1 MTNMGSVL
9 VMQSGGSTP
18 VLNRSLFGVVRE
30 VHEHDGFNKVY
41 GAVHGLEGV
50 LDSQFIDLRRP
61 SKAWWH
67 RTARTPGAVLGSS
80 RRRLRPEEV
89 GVVLDLLWEDDI
101 RYLFIIGGNDSA
113 ETGHR
118 ISTAAQAA
126 KRTLTVVHVPKTIDN
141 DLELTDHSPGYGS
154 AARFVA
160 LATMGAG
167 RDAESMGKESPITI
181 IEVMGRDSGWLAA
194 ASALGKRGERDA
206 PHFIGVPEVAIDQ
219 ERFLSRVE
227 EAYRQFGFAV
237 AVVAENA
244 RGTTGVLGDQGEP
257 RYVDDF
263 GHPYFDGPGR
273 YLADLASRHLGTRVR
288 HEKPGT
294 IQRSMTACVSKT
306 DAQEAEMVGQAAVR
320 SALQGASDQ
329 MVTLIREEGK
339 EYICSTGLA
348 PLEEVAGKAR
358 KMPDE
363 FLDPANH
370 MVTPAFIAYASPLIG
385 TTLPHLG
392 RLPKGLLP

>member
-1 MTNMGSVL
+1 M
-9 VMQSGGSTP
+9 
-18 VLNRSLFGVVRE
+18 LNRSLLGVVRE
-30 VHEHDGFNKVY
+30 LHEHDGFNEVY

-50 LDSQFIDLRRP
+50 LDSQFIDLRRL
-61 SKAWWH
+61 SKAWWR

-80 RRRLRPEEV
+80 RRRLKPEEV
-89 GVVLDLLWEDDI
+89 GVILELLWEHDI
-101 RYLFIIGGNDSA
+101 RYWFIIGGNDSA

-118 ISTAAQAA
+118 ISMAAQAA
-126 KRTLTVVHVPKTIDN
+126 KQTLTVIQVPKTIDN

-206 PHFIGVPEVAIDQ
+206 PHYIGVPEVAIDQ
-219 ERFLSRVE
+219 EGFLSRIE
-227 EAYRQFGFAV
+227 EAYRHFGFAV
-237 AVVAENA
+237 AVIAENA
-244 RGTTGVLGDQGEP
+244 QGTTGVFGDQREP
-257 RYVDDF
+257 QYVDDF
-263 GHPYFDGPGR
+263 GHPYFEGPGR
-273 YLADLASRHLGTRVR
+273 YLADLASRHLSRRVR
-288 HEKPGT
+288 HQKPGT

-320 SALQGASDQ
+320 SALQGASDK

-339 EYICSTGLA
+339 KYICSTGLA
-348 PLEEVAGKAR
+348 PLEQIAGKAR
-358 KMPDE
+358 KMPDQY
-363 FLDPANH
+363 LDPANN
-370 MVTPAFIAYASPLIG
+370 MVTPAFIDYARPLIG

-392 RLPKGLLP
+392 RLPRVLLP